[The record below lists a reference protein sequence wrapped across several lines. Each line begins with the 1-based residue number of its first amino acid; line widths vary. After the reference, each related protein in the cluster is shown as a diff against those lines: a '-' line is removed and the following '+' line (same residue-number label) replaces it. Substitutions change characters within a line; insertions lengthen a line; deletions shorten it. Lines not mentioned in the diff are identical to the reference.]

1 MHYLTCTCNC
11 VLWCVDAA
19 QEALRKVVKGVG
31 GWDHASFRAF
41 VNERKTSDARGI
53 VDGDLVESFLDVGKE
68 VQTQVGCGGN

>member
-1 MHYLTCTCNC
+1 M
-11 VLWCVDAA
+11 
-19 QEALRKVVKGVG
+19 G